1 MLYNMVGG
9 ERREENVKGKK
20 TFRNIQYKC
29 VYEVFTKST
38 DLLQKNVTKV
48 KNCKNRYMLTQG

>member
-1 MLYNMVGG
+1 MVGG